1 MRRFFLIVIL
11 ISMLFLLFSCGEESL
26 EADNVGD
33 SDYYITSDN
42 GDSGSQADDNG
53 DTSDSS
59 DDSGNTVSDQSAGDS
74 APDKD
79 ATIGMECTPGNTL
92 ECYSGPSNTQGVGAC
107 QAGTMTCID
116 DGSGWGACKNEVL
129 PQAEI
134 CSDGEDQDCDGI
146 DQTPGNAID
155 FDGDGFTYCE
165 GDCCELGSQCI
176 HPELVNPRSFEIEGN
191 NVDDNCNGEIDE
203 VAATC
208 DNGTPHL
215 DAAMN
220 LGQSMDLCPAGEN
233 GFGIVS
239 AELLF
244 ANGTAID
251 NDGKSLAPVSYSTFT
266 GLGTLIRPHNGA
278 SMAAISSG
286 VTVNPFKD
294 TEAELGN
301 DTASASPADWYSAN
315 GNKYPTSPSCG
326 FGTESNDPANDSVM
340 LKLKIR
346 APLNAESFSFQIYFL
361 SIEFPDYVCST
372 YNDFFLSL
380 IDSSFTSA
388 DPLLQNP
395 ADKNLAMDAMKNPVG
410 VNLAKNGLFTV
421 CEKSWLKPDITAA
434 CLGGAELQGTGFEGH
449 GATGWLVT
457 RGNVVG
463 GEEFELRLVTWDSGD
478 HVLDSMV
485 LLDNFTWYA
494 ATQTPGTGR

>member
-1 MRRFFLIVIL
+1 MRRFHFMVLF
-11 ISMLFLLFSCGEESL
+11 ISILFLMLSCGEEDL
-26 EADNVGD
+26 EAA
-33 SDYYITSDN
+33 
-42 GDSGSQADDNG
+42 SG
-53 DTSDSS
+53 
-59 DDSGNTVSDQSAGDS
+59 GDS
-74 APDKD
+74 ADSDWQTDDNSNTGNSSNDSADTGDTTPDQSTGD
-79 ATIGMECTPGNTL
+79 STPDETNTGMTCTPGDSI
-92 ECYSGPSNTQGVGAC
+92 ECYSGPSGTQDVGLC
-107 QAGTMTCID
+107 HAGTMTCVD
-116 DGSGWGACKNEVL
+116 DGSGWSICKDEFT
-129 PQAEI
+129 PQPEM

-146 DQTPGNAID
+146 DQTPENAID

-165 GDCCELGSQCI
+165 GDCCELGSQCV
-176 HPELVNPRSFEIEGN
+176 HPELVGPASFEIAGN

-208 DNGTPHL
+208 DNGTAHA

-220 LGQSMDLCPAGEN
+220 LGQSMDLCPAGEYS
-233 GFGIVS
+233 FGIVS

-244 ANGTAID
+244 ANGTTVD
-251 NDGKSLAPVSYSTFT
+251 NDGKSLAPVSYSTFA
-266 GLGTLIRPHNGA
+266 GLGSLIKPHNGV
-278 SMAAISSG
+278 SMAAISTG
-286 VTVNPFKD
+286 VTVNPFKN
-294 TEAELGN
+294 TEKESGN
-301 DTASASPADWYSAN
+301 DTASASPTDWYSAN
-315 GNKYPTSPSCG
+315 GNQYPTSPSCG
-326 FGTESNDPANDSVM
+326 FGSDSGDPANDSVM

-346 APLNAESFSFQIYFL
+346 APKNAESFSFQIYFL
-361 SIEFPDYVCST
+361 SIEFPDYVCSE

-380 IDSSFTSA
+380 LDSSFTSS

-395 ADKNLAMDAMKNPVG
+395 MDKNLAMDEMKNPVG

-421 CEKSWLKPDITAA
+421 CDKSFFSPVTET

-457 RGNVVG
+457 RGNIIG

-478 HVLDSMV
+478 YVLDSMV